1 MKMHNAQCTM
11 HSRGKNI
18 LIAGVGGQGTLLAGR
33 VIGNAALAAGYDVKV
48 SEVHGM
54 SQRGGS
60 VVTYVKYGQT
70 VCSPVICRGEA
81 DIILAFEQ
89 MEALRW
95 SPYLKPGGLIITSKQ
110 RIKPMP
116 VITGA
121 AAYNENIPEKL
132 TTAGFNVVTVD
143 AAGIAREAGNEKA
156 SNIAVIGALSKHI
169 ESDGISREILTAAVT
184 ACVPEKALAVNLKAF
199 EKATNI

>member
-1 MKMHNAQCTM
+1 M
-11 HSRGKNI
+11 SGKNI

-33 VIGNAALAAGYDVKV
+33 VIGNAALTAGYDVKV

-60 VVTYVKYGQT
+60 VVTYVKYGKE
-70 VCSPVICRGEA
+70 VSSPIICRGEA

-95 SPYLKPGGLIITSKQ
+95 SPYLKRGGLIIMSTH
-110 RIKPMP
+110 RINPMP

-121 AAYNENIPEKL
+121 ASYNENIPEKL
-132 TTAGFNVVTVD
+132 IAAGINVITVD
-143 AAGIAREAGNEKA
+143 ALEIAGACGNVKA
-156 SNIAVIGALSKHI
+156 SNIAVIGALSGHLAA
-169 ESDGISREILTAAVT
+169 DGISRENLADAVS
-184 ACVPEKALAVNLKAF
+184 ASVPEKAREVNLKAF
-199 EKATNI
+199 ATAAGG